1 MNTSQPD
8 DLINISEA
16 RRLLGVSRFKMA
28 ELIKNS
34 HLRCFPNIL
43 DKRVK
48 LVSRAEVLAIKP
60 RRAEAA

>member
-1 MNTSQPD
+1 MNKSQPD
-8 DLINISEA
+8 DLISISEA

-28 ELIKNS
+28 ELIKS
-34 HLRCFPNIL
+34 DHLRCFPNIL

-48 LVSRAEVLAIKP
+48 LVSRAEVLSIKP